1 MYIKVSSLG
10 NGFLIQQE
18 PMCFIERCACDILAH
33 VQFVKDR
40 KNGNFTVNKKYNFH
54 KFITLNKS

>member
-40 KNGNFTVNKKYNFH
+40 KNGNFNKKHNFH
-54 KFITLNKS
+54 KFITFKNKS